1 MSESLQDWFK
11 REIVVHERA
20 LLRYIRNVWPQLG
33 EVEDIRQEAYI
44 RVYEAAGVARPDAPK
59 SFLFT
64 VVRNIMADRIRRR
77 RVVSIE
83 MQDDLDALNIL
94 IDENSPEHCVG
105 VREEFLKL
113 VAAFEA
119 LPIECRDVV
128 WLRKVERLTQKD
140 VSRRLG
146 VSQRTI
152 EKRVAR
158 GIRILAKAVFNEAPD
173 PKVQAEVST
182 DRTEREHG

>member
-1 MSESLQDWFK
+1 MPESLQDWFK

-20 LLRYIRNVWPQLG
+20 LIRYIRSVWPQLS

-44 RVYEAAGVARPDAPK
+44 RVYEAAAVGRPDAPK

-83 MQDDLDALNIL
+83 MKEDLDALNIL
-94 IDENSPEHCVG
+94 IDENSPEHCAG
-105 VREEFLKL
+105 VREEFLRL
-113 VAAFEA
+113 AAAFEA

-158 GIRILAKAVFNEAPD
+158 GIRILAKAVFSESPD
-173 PKVQAEVST
+173 PKIQAEVST
-182 DRTEREHG
+182 DRPEREHG